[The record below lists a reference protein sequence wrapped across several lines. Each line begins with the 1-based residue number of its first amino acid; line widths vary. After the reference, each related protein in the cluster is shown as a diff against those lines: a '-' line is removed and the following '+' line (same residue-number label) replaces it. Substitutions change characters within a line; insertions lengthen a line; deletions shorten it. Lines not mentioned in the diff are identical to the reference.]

1 MKKICIEDYIMYA
14 FVPLF
19 VPLTLKSFSCKNVKV
34 VIVLHDKWLNSLFGK
49 ALKEQFDILGNSLI
63 QY

>member
-1 MKKICIEDYIMYA
+1 MYA

>member
-14 FVPLF
+14 FVPL
-19 VPLTLKSFSCKNVKV
+19 TLKIKSFSCKNVKV